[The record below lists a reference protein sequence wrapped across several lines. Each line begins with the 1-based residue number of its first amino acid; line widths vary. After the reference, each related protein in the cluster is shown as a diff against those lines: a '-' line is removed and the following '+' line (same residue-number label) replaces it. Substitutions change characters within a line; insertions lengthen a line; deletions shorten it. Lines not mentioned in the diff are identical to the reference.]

1 MNKILTKVASL
12 CLCAAMAF
20 SVTACG
26 DKGNT
31 SSGASGSNSSQSVS
45 IAFAKTEISLLVG
58 ATETLSLTGAE
69 NQVVTYSS
77 TDESVATVDTNGIVT
92 AKSEGIAFIVAKIG
106 EKEASCKVV
115 VTEPAVERYSI
126 QLNTTSVAIIQGV
139 EYTLDA
145 TVYLNGEETSKD
157 VAWSNSGDNVGTF
170 IADGNA
176 LTLKSNAAGIA
187 TVTASYESVSIEC
200 KIKVMSETA
209 ERLPTVTALADG
221 ATATW
226 DAVAEYYEIQIPGGA
241 WVKTTETTYT
251 NNTLAQKYGQFDL
264 KIRAC
269 SGDNVNYY
277 DGEAVTV
284 QLSVELFLSIKG
296 NTVTWTKADG
306 ATGYDVYVND
316 EKAVSL
322 GSDARS
328 YTVSG
333 DQIVKIYVVAQVGEQ
348 EKTTNRVYYSKD
360 TGKITDILENFDE
373 YSTDNILEYTNC
385 NVQITDANSLSGENA
400 LFVKVKGKTEDVS
413 GTSSFILKNEY
424 GLKAGDVISYWAMPT
439 DINYDNGSYTYSS
452 INLGALPVPQGY
464 SDGANT
470 TAYGISAKSGEWT
483 RLTYTL
489 TAKSFDANGNL
500 VMICRNEEI
509 ASENIQS
516 RGGYYLDYNVYLD
529 DIVKLSEHDG
539 LTHTIDLNM
548 LNNVSKGIASNDQV
562 AVNVSTDTD
571 GSKYATFASGATSAS
586 TLAGYSDLFL
596 LALSFPGSPETKD
609 GKQSLLI
616 TPRVNTALQNTT
628 ISFEIKTK
636 TLESLQMF
644 MVTCPKKEREYTATE
659 LGVANN
665 GEWTT
670 VSFTFDLTDIAV
682 FCVDSTAV
690 NEIMIRNL
698 TYTYNNARVNA
709 VD

>member
-26 DKGNT
+26 DTGN
-31 SSGASGSNSSQSVS
+31 SGDSGSGKQSVE
-45 IAFAKTEISLLVG
+45 IAFSETEISLLVG
-58 ATETLSLTGAE
+58 ENETLSLTGME
-69 NQVVTYSS
+69 NQAVTYSS
-77 TDESVATVDTNGIVT
+77 TNENVATVDVNGVVT
-92 AKSEGIAFIVAKIG
+92 AKSAGIAFIVAKIG
-106 EKEASCKVV
+106 EEEVSCKVIV
-115 VTEPAVERYSI
+115 SEPAVEVYSI
-126 QLNTTSVAIIQGV
+126 KLNTTNVAIIQGV

-145 TVYLNGEETSKD
+145 VVYLNGEETTKD
-157 VAWSNSGDNVGTF
+157 VTWSNSGDNVGTF
-170 IADGNA
+170 ATSGNS

-187 TVTASYESVSIEC
+187 TVTAMYEDVSIEC

-209 ERLPTVTALADG
+209 ERLPAVTALADG

-226 DAVAEYYEIQIPGGA
+226 DAVTGAEYYEIQIPGGA
-241 WVKTTETTYT
+241 WVKTTETVYT
-251 NNTLAQKYGQFDL
+251 NAALAQKYGQFDL

-269 SGDNVNYY
+269 SGNNVNYY
-277 DGEAVTV
+277 DGEAITV

-316 EKAVSL
+316 KKAVSL

-328 YTVSG
+328 YTING
-333 DQIVKIYVVAQVGEQ
+333 NEIVKVYVLAQVNGE
-348 EKTTNRVYYSKD
+348 EKTTNQVYYSKD

-373 YSTDNILEYTNC
+373 YSVDDILANTNC
-385 NVQITDANSLSGENA
+385 DVQLTDANSRSGEKA
-400 LFVKVKGKTEDVS
+400 LSVEVQGKTQGVS
-413 GTSSFILKNEY
+413 GTSAFVLKNKY

-464 SDGANT
+464 SDDANT

-489 TAKSFDANGNL
+489 TAKSFDANGDL

-516 RGGYYLDYNVYLD
+516 RSGYYLDYNVYLD

-539 LTHTIDLNM
+539 LTHTLDLNM
-548 LNNVSKGIASNDQV
+548 LNNVSKGIASNDKA

-571 GSKYATFASGATSAS
+571 GSKYATFASGATSTS
-586 TLAGYSDLFL
+586 TLVGYNDLFL
-596 LALSFPGSPETKD
+596 LSLSFPGSPETKD
-609 GKQSLLI
+609 GKQSLLV
-616 TPRVNTALQNTT
+616 TPRANTALRNTT

-644 MVTCPKKEREYTATE
+644 MVTCPNKNREYTATE

-682 FCVDSTAV
+682 FCVNSTAV

-698 TYTYNNARVNA
+698 TYTYNNARVN
-709 VD
+709 VVE